1 MAYTLGA
8 RTATDELRPPPG
20 APPARIPGQPGPL
33 ARYQSVLIG
42 GGAVLAFVLVWQLV
56 AFRRLMPELFLPGPT
71 DIAVAMGQYVAKG
84 QVWNDLW
91 VSGQELFLGFVLA
104 IVVGLPLGMAM
115 GWYRR
120 FSFALDPFVTFFNAI
135 PRVSLTPLFII
146 WFGIG
151 INSKIAVVFL
161 GALFAILINAA
172 VGVRNLDPALIKAAK
187 SFGANDL
194 QLFRTVVLPGC
205 VPYIL
210 AGFRLGLAHALTGV
224 VVAELIAA
232 QAGIGLMMATAG
244 ATFQTSKV
252 FVGLVIIAATG
263 VLITN
268 VFSRIE
274 QRFQSWK
281 PNPT

>member
-1 MAYTLGA
+1 MAYSLTA
-8 RTATDELRPPPG
+8 RQASGGPPRTPEG
-20 APPARIPGQPGPL
+20 QVVRVPGQPGRL
-33 ARYQSVLIG
+33 SRYEGALIG
-42 GGAVLAFVLVWQLV
+42 AGAVFAFVAVWQFV
-56 AFRRLMPELFLPGPT
+56 AFRRLMPELFLPGPS
-71 DIAVAMGQYVAKG
+71 DITVAFGAYIAKG
-84 QVWNDLW
+84 QIWNDLW
-91 VSGQELFLGFVLA
+91 VSGQELVLGFVLA
-104 IVVGLPLGMAM
+104 IVVGLPLGMLM

-120 FSFALDPFVTFFNAI
+120 LNHALDPFVTFFNAI

-172 VGVRNLDPALIKAAK
+172 VGVRNLDPALIKAAR
-187 SFGANDL
+187 SFGASDI
-194 QLFRTVVLPGC
+194 QLFRTIVLPGS
-205 VPYIL
+205 VPFIL

-252 FVGLVIIAATG
+252 FVGLVIIAGTG
-263 VLITN
+263 VLITYL
-268 VFSRIE
+268 FARIE
-274 QRFQSWK
+274 KRFQSWK
-281 PNPT
+281 TNPT

>member
-1 MAYTLGA
+1 MAFSVSA
-8 RTATDELRPPPG
+8 RPAADQAPG
-20 APPARIPGQPGPL
+20 PTVRVPGQPGRF
-33 ARYQSVLIG
+33 ARYEGLLIG
-42 GGAVLAFVLVWQLV
+42 GGAVVSFVIVWQLA
-56 AFRRLMPELFLPGPT
+56 AFRRIVPELFLPGPS
-71 DIAVAMGQYVAKG
+71 DIAVAFAGYVAKG
-84 QVWNDLW
+84 QIWNDLW
-91 VSGQELFLGFVLA
+91 VSGQELVLGFVLA
-104 IVVGLPLGMAM
+104 IIIGLPVGMAM

-120 FSFALDPFVTFFNAI
+120 FNLALDPFVTFFNAI
-135 PRVSLTPLFII
+135 PRVSLTPLLII

-151 INSKIAVVFL
+151 VNSKIAVVFL
-161 GALFAILINAA
+161 GAVFAIIINAA
-172 VGVRNLDPALIKAAK
+172 VGVRNLDPSLIKAAR

-224 VVAELIAA
+224 VVAELVAA
-232 QAGIGLMMATAG
+232 SAGIGLMMATAG

-252 FVGLVIIAATG
+252 FVGLVIIACTG

-268 VFSRIE
+268 LFSRLE
-274 QRFQSWK
+274 RRFQSWK